1 MWKQDFVLNSYKSKY
16 INDQLI
22 SNSGEKKKRPRRER
36 WHLGPLQVRA
46 LALKNA
52 NAISK
57 PFLAFYGLK
66 CAASKDA
73 KHNYCKKFYNSAT
86 VQFYL

>member
-1 MWKQDFVLNSYKSKY
+1 MEENYKKN
-16 INDQLI
+16 IFIPL
-22 SNSGEKKKRPRRER
+22 KKIDDN
-36 WHLGPLQVRA
+36 LVIFLRA

-52 NAISK
+52 NAIFK
-57 PFLAFYGLK
+57 PFLTFYGSK

-73 KHNYCKKFYNSAT
+73 KHRNCKKFYNSAT

>member
-1 MWKQDFVLNSYKSKY
+1 M
-16 INDQLI
+16 INIFPLSSSLEFLPNAYNQKAYLLLAHFSILI
-22 SNSGEKKKRPRRER
+22 ST
-36 WHLGPLQVRA
+36 

-57 PFLAFYGLK
+57 PFLAFYDLK
-66 CAASKDA
+66 CVASKDA

>member
-1 MWKQDFVLNSYKSKY
+1 MAVYWNFVAKIGSL
-16 INDQLI
+16 
-22 SNSGEKKKRPRRER
+22 
-36 WHLGPLQVRA
+36 RA

-73 KHNYCKKFYNSAT
+73 KYNYCKNFYNSAT

>member
-1 MWKQDFVLNSYKSKY
+1 MEAHFLFNNSWSLRVNGNP
-16 INDQLI
+16 I
-22 SNSGEKKKRPRRER
+22 
-36 WHLGPLQVRA
+36 RA
-46 LALKNA
+46 LALKDA

-73 KHNYCKKFYNSAT
+73 KHNYCKNFYNSAT

>member
-1 MWKQDFVLNSYKSKY
+1 MLKERQQVLKHS
-16 INDQLI
+16 
-22 SNSGEKKKRPRRER
+22 
-36 WHLGPLQVRA
+36 RA

-73 KHNYCKKFYNSAT
+73 KHNYCKKFYNSVT